1 MESILKVV
9 ISAVLSLITALSS
22 FLATPPMRDTLDPIN
37 PPTDIGVRD
46 FDFLKYPD
54 EAVKT
59 LEDNGINL
67 ETFKDRATEGDGEYG
82 EARGHEDANG
92 VIVSPYYSLKINGHS
107 VPVYSTVTFVGDT
120 ETGEFHSFSEIYID
134 EIREL
139 PI

>member
-22 FLATPPMRDTLDPIN
+22 FLATPPMVDALDPIN

-92 VIVSPYYSLKINGHS
+92 VIISPYYSLKINGHS

-120 ETGEFHSFSEIYID
+120 ETGELHSFAEIYID
-134 EIREL
+134 EITEFY
-139 PI
+139 